1 MPEKTSRKMQYL
13 EECFETL
20 ACLGD
25 GTDKE
30 VFLVKRKGS
39 DSADTIVKISKPNPG
54 QPLPAKK

>member
-13 EECFETL
+13 EESFETL

-39 DSADTIVKISKPNPG
+39 GKMYVKKYVSPE
-54 QPLPAKK
+54 AAEV